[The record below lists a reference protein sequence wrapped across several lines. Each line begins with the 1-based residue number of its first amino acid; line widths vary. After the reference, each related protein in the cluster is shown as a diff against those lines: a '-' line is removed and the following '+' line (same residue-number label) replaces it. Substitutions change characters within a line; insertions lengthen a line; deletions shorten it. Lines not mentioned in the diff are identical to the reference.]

1 MAMTAQEYLDTF
13 NTLINQGNYD
23 DAARVVKEADLAGY
37 GDECVQSSGCCL
49 RKLRLA
55 SRQKSDFISA

>member
-23 DAARVVKEADLAGY
+23 DAARLVKEADLAGY
-37 GDECVQSSGCCL
+37 GENAYRAAAVALDANTNLPPEL
-49 RKLRLA
+49 NFLNA
-55 SRQKSDFISA
+55 